1 MMDNIFLA
9 AAILAGFHSYT
20 FSRWLW
26 RNKNR
31 TGAVGVLLL
40 ILICLAL
47 PVFRIMNRG

>member
-1 MMDNIFLA
+1 MDYLFLI

-20 FSRWLW
+20 FSQWLW

-40 ILICLAL
+40 VIICTAI
-47 PVFRIMNRG
+47 PVFRIVNSR